1 MSYDGYQNSQIY
13 LVFELMHRLRS
24 CFGMVQIRSYQMP
37 APFLLDLELTHF
49 GPNLIHKS
57 YVTRLKSEP
66 ERPTPHS
73 LRRIHNTHKQ
83 THAMCT
89 LLFLFMF

>member
-1 MSYDGYQNSQIY
+1 MVDISDDGYQNRQIHFM
-13 LVFELMHRLRS
+13 FEPMHRLRS
-24 CFGMVQIRSYQMP
+24 CFGMVQIRSNQMP

-73 LRRIHNTHKQ
+73 LRRIHNTHTEKWPP
-83 THAMCT
+83 
-89 LLFLFMF
+89 